1 MTIKDEILKKYT
13 IDDIKPHTTNTL
25 DFVGIA
31 LNFVYPNI
39 NSIEQAFYN
48 KIFTLFPERTISPM
62 REHKLQISNEGLN
75 KNRVSIEEKNS
86 VNYIYYDE
94 DGKFQLILNSE
105 MLDFQC
111 INPHEN
117 YSDFKKFSGTFKK
130 IYENLLFVA
139 GEYNREILVKNK
151 ALFVRKINKINYD
164 TDTLNRLNNDYIKE
178 INLLNNDGMNIE
190 DPTRFYNE
198 IVSQEND
205 GTKIVIR
212 NGSSLNPD
220 RQSKSL
226 IYDFQVFKDNPSKLN
241 IHMEEDLNN
250 FSTIIYNL
258 YRHMLGEKFF
268 SDNG

>member
-1 MTIKDEILKKYT
+1 MLKKYEILKKYN
-13 IDDIKPHTTNTL
+13 IEDIKQHTTNTL

-31 LNFVYPNI
+31 LNFVYPNV

-48 KIFTLFPERTISPM
+48 KIFAEFPERTISPM

-75 KNRVSIEEKNS
+75 KNKVSIEEKNS

-94 DGKFQLILNSE
+94 DGKFQLILNNE

-111 INPHEN
+111 INPHAN
-117 YSDFKKFSGTFKK
+117 YSNFKDFSKTFKK
-130 IYENLLFVA
+130 IYECLIFVA
-139 GEYNREILVKNK
+139 GEYNREIFVKNK
-151 ALFVRKINKINYD
+151 ALFVRKINKVNYD
-164 TDTLNRLNNDYIKE
+164 ADTLNKLNNDYIKE
-178 INLLNNDGMNIE
+178 VNLLNNDGLDIE
-190 DPTRFYNE
+190 EPVRFYNE

-220 RQSKSL
+220 GKSKSL

-241 IHMEEDLNN
+241 IHMEDDLNN

-258 YRHMLGEKFF
+258 YRHMLGDKFF
-268 SDNG
+268 SDNK